1 MSTWPG
7 KRETRRNKYLYR
19 LQQNFPILNVLITGN
34 IPRNDNANQKYYVD
48 NLTLDK
54 FKYYETIG
62 ETIEN
67 LAKDKNVIMFFD
79 RPEESGA
86 LAEKYAL
93 ENKFEYFRC
102 EAKLTLSGCYQDI
115 KATSEIAK
123 NIDLIILTGDKGRSK
138 ENIFKIPIRMLEIDS
153 NNVSEG
159 T

>member
-1 MSTWPG
+1 M
-7 KRETRRNKYLYR
+7 
-19 LQQNFPILNVLITGN
+19 
-34 IPRNDNANQKYYVD
+34 
-48 NLTLDK
+48 TLDK

-62 ETIEN
+62 ETLEN
-67 LAKDKNVIMFFD
+67 LAKDKNVIIFFD
-79 RPEESGA
+79 RTEESGA

-115 KATSEIAK
+115 KATNEIAK

-138 ENIFKIPIRMLEIDS
+138 EILCIADIFKIPIRMLEIDS